1 MVDNKDIFCDV
12 CIIELGEWFN
22 YISKF
27 WCVLAITIKK
37 IATIMEGDFLY
48 DMFKQVGFY
57 LRPSLWKVFYFGLS
71 MIPFVMIKLYM
82 WHTKGIYVACIVDV
96 GQNLKV
102 KIM

>member
-1 MVDNKDIFCDV
+1 
-12 CIIELGEWFN
+12 
-22 YISKF
+22 
-27 WCVLAITIKK
+27 
-37 IATIMEGDFLY
+37 
-48 DMFKQVGFY
+48 
-57 LRPSLWKVFYFGLS
+57 